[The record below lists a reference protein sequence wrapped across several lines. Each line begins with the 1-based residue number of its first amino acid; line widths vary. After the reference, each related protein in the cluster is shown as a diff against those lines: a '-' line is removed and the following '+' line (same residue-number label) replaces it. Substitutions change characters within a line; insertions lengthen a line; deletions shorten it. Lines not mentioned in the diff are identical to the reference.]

1 LGRPPKSRSTASP
14 GNFSSYD
21 DTLPDHRRARQP
33 LPLPLRPPDVGV
45 PRNHE
50 FRVREDAKN
59 SAESFSKASRSS
71 DDRRVPAI
79 YRLQTEK
86 PIIAT
91 SI

>member
-1 LGRPPKSRSTASP
+1 MTTPCLIIGELGNRCHCRCGT
-14 GNFSSYD
+14 
-21 DTLPDHRRARQP
+21 
-33 LPLPLRPPDVGV
+33 PDVGV
-45 PRNHE
+45 PRNHG

>member
-1 LGRPPKSRSTASP
+1 MTTPCLIIGELGNRCHCRC
-14 GNFSSYD
+14 G
-21 DTLPDHRRARQP
+21 RRTW
-33 LPLPLRPPDVGV
+33 V
-45 PRNHE
+45 PRNHG
-50 FRVREDAKN
+50 FRVRKDAKN